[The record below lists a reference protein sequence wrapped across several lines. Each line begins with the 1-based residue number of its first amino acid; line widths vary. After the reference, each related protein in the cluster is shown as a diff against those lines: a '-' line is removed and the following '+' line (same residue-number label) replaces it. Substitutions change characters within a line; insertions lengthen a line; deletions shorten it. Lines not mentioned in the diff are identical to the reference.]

1 MKMSDPLLYE
11 INNGISIV
19 SLNRPDKMNALNL
32 DLFNALIET
41 GEAIKKD
48 KSVRVVVLNGLGNA
62 FCAGLDMELMMEGGS
77 PDLAPRTHGI
87 CNLFQQAA
95 WVWHEV
101 EVPVI
106 AAVHGTCFGGGLQL
120 ITGADMRYLH
130 PQTKL
135 SIMEMKWGII
145 PDMAGSQ
152 LWSAFVREDII
163 RELTYTARIFTGTEA
178 MDFGFATRLTLNPLD
193 DAMATARDIANKNP
207 HAIRAAKRV
216 INHQRHV
223 DAATGILEESVEQM
237 KIMRTPNQIEAVMAN
252 MQKRD
257 PKFID

>member
-1 MKMSDPLLYE
+1 MNDTLIYE
-11 INNGISIV
+11 VNDGIAIV
-19 SLNRPDKMNALNL
+19 TLNRPDKMNALSL

-48 KSVRVVVLNGLGNA
+48 KRVRVVILNGSGRA
-62 FCAGLDMELMMEGGS
+62 FCAGLDMELMMSGGAS
-77 PDLAPRTHGI
+77 DLAPRSHGM

-101 EVPVI
+101 TVPVI

-130 PQTKL
+130 PETKL

-152 LWSAFVREDII
+152 LWSAFVPEDII
-163 RELTYTARIFTGTEA
+163 RELTYTARVFSATEA
-178 MDFGFATRLTLNPLD
+178 LDYGFATRLTHNPLD
-193 DAMATARDIANKNP
+193 DAMETALQIVNKNP
-207 HAIRAAKRV
+207 QAIRAAKRV
-216 INHQRHV
+216 INQQRHV
-223 DAATGILEESVEQM
+223 TQAEGILAESVEQM
-237 KIMRTPNQIEAVMAN
+237 KIMGTPNQMEAVMAN
-252 MQKRD
+252 MQKRA
-257 PKFID
+257 PKFTD

>member
-1 MKMSDPLLYE
+1 MSDPLLYE
-11 INNGISIV
+11 INNGIAIV

-163 RELTYTARIFTGTEA
+163 RELTYTARIFTGTVN
-178 MDFGFATRLTLNPLD
+178 T
-193 DAMATARDIANKNP
+193 
-207 HAIRAAKRV
+207 
-216 INHQRHV
+216 
-223 DAATGILEESVEQM
+223 
-237 KIMRTPNQIEAVMAN
+237 
-252 MQKRD
+252 
-257 PKFID
+257 